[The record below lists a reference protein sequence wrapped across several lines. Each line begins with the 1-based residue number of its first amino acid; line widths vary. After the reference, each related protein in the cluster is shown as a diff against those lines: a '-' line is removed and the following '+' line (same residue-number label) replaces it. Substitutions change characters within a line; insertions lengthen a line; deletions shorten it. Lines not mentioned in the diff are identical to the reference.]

1 MGLEGVLIVTVDGPA
16 GAGKTTAGKLLA
28 ERLGAY
34 FLETGFV
41 YRLLAF
47 LASSWGWEPEMFHQ
61 RPDEVREK
69 LEQAF
74 RESPLHAWGNA
85 LDSEDLA
92 MRASLLARDPAVRG
106 VALKMQRGLAQGHAR
121 IVAVG
126 RDAGSVIFPDASPK
140 FFLTANLQ
148 ERARRRCKDLARK
161 GAQEPELSIL
171 ERMQVRDQQDME
183 REASP
188 LRVPE
193 GGVVID
199 TTTMSLEQVEELLYR
214 KVQEYF
220 GSQRGS

>member
-16 GAGKTTAGKLLA
+16 GAGKTTVGRLLA
-28 ERLGAY
+28 KRLGAY

-47 LASSWGWEPEMFHQ
+47 LASSLGWEPEMFHQ
-61 RPDEVREK
+61 RPDEVQKK

-74 RESPLHAWGNA
+74 RESPLQALGNA
-85 LDSEDLA
+85 LDSEELA

-106 VALKMQRGLAQGHAR
+106 VALKIQRGLAQGHAR

-126 RDAGSVIFPDASPK
+126 RAAGSVIFPDASPK

-171 ERMQVRDQQDME
+171 ERIQVRDQQDMD
-183 REASP
+183 REAAP
-188 LRVPE
+188 L
-193 GGVVID
+193 
-199 TTTMSLEQVEELLYR
+199 T
-214 KVQEYF
+214 VQRAAV
-220 GSQRGS
+220 SSTPPR

>member
-1 MGLEGVLIVTVDGPA
+1 
-16 GAGKTTAGKLLA
+16 
-28 ERLGAY
+28 
-34 FLETGFV
+34 
-41 YRLLAF
+41 
-47 LASSWGWEPEMFHQ
+47 
-61 RPDEVREK
+61 
-69 LEQAF
+69 
-74 RESPLHAWGNA
+74 
-85 LDSEDLA
+85 

-106 VALKMQRGLAQGHAR
+106 VALKVQRGLAQGHAR

-126 RDAGSVIFPDASPK
+126 RDAGSVIFPNASPK

-171 ERMQVRDQQDME
+171 ERIQVRDQQDME
-183 REASP
+183 REAAP

-193 GGVVID
+193 GGVVVD

-214 KVQEYF
+214 KVQERF